1 MLSLYDKNTSK
12 SKSVSSKTSTPRQ
25 NSNSRKQ
32 CRPECSILSN
42 KCFTDC
48 IKYISSNLES
58 YEADPNALVDD
69 IYTIIEP
76 RLQKPGA
83 SVPEPFTTCVMYEQL
98 VVFAASYWP
107 SQTLAQ
113 IKSIVNQSD
122 YKKKKT
128 SPVQYKLAKIFLKDV
143 KLRQYIFIQG

>member
-1 MLSLYDKNTSK
+1 MLSLYDNNKLTSK
-12 SKSVSSKTSTPRQ
+12 SKLKVAPA
-25 NSNSRKQ
+25 SRTTTKKQ

-58 YEADPNALVDD
+58 YHTEPNELVDD

-76 RLQKPGA
+76 RLQKPET
-83 SVPEPFTTCVMYEQL
+83 SIPQPFTTCVMYEQL

-107 SQTLAQ
+107 SQTLAE

-122 YKKKKT
+122 YKKRKT
-128 SPVQYKLAKIFLKDV
+128 SPVQYKLVKIFLKDV
-143 KLRQYIFIQG
+143 KLRQYIFIQQS

>member
-1 MLSLYDKNTSK
+1 MLSLYDNNKSK
-12 SKSVSSKTSTPRQ
+12 SKFKVAPASRTTSK
-25 NSNSRKQ
+25 NQ

-58 YEADPNALVDD
+58 YQTEPNELVND
-69 IYTIIEP
+69 IYTMIEP
-76 RLQKPGA
+76 RLQKPET
-83 SVPEPFTTCVMYEQL
+83 SIPQPFTTCVMYEQL

-107 SQTLAQ
+107 SQTLVQ

-128 SPVQYKLAKIFLKDV
+128 KSPAQYKLVKIFLKDV
-143 KLRQYIFIQG
+143 KLRQYIFIQQS

>member
-1 MLSLYDKNTSK
+1 MLNLYDNTNKSK
-12 SKSVSSKTSTPRQ
+12 SKLKVAQTSRSTTASK
-25 NSNSRKQ
+25 KH

-58 YEADPNALVDD
+58 YEAEPNVLVED

-76 RLQKPGA
+76 RLQKPEA
-83 SVPEPFTTCVMYEQL
+83 SIPQPFTTCVMYEQL

-107 SQTLAQ
+107 SQILAQ
-113 IKSIVNQSD
+113 VKSIVNQSD

-128 SPVQYKLAKIFLKDV
+128 SPVQYKLVKIFLKDV
-143 KLRQYIFIQG
+143 KLRQYIFIQ

>member
-12 SKSVSSKTSTPRQ
+12 SKSVSTKTSTSTPRQ
-25 NSNSRKQ
+25 NSNSNSRKQ

-113 IKSIVNQSD
+113 IKSRLSTNPD
-122 YKKKKT
+122 YKKKKDK
-128 SPVQYKLAKIFLKDV
+128 SCSI
-143 KLRQYIFIQG
+143 

>member
-1 MLSLYDKNTSK
+1 MLSLYDNNKSK
-12 SKSVSSKTSTPRQ
+12 SKSNVKIASASRTASK
-25 NSNSRKQ
+25 KQ

-58 YEADPNALVDD
+58 YQTEPNELVND

-76 RLQKPGA
+76 RLQKPET
-83 SVPEPFTTCVMYEQL
+83 SIPQPFTTCVMYEQL

-107 SQTLAQ
+107 SQTLVQ

-122 YKKKKT
+122 YKKRKT
-128 SPVQYKLAKIFLKDV
+128 SPAQYKLVKIFLKDV
-143 KLRQYIFIQG
+143 KLRQYIFIQS